1 MTAIT
6 ATEARKRLFPLI
18 DEVND
23 DFEAVEILGKRSS
36 AVLISKD
43 EYSALV
49 EMAHLMRSPKNA
61 RRLLASLANIDAGNV
76 EQHDLIED
84 DGE

>member
-1 MTAIT
+1 MAIT

-18 DEVND
+18 DEVNED
-23 DFEAVEILGKRSS
+23 MTAVEILGKRGS
-36 AVLISKD
+36 AFLVAKD
-43 EYSALV
+43 EYDALL

-61 RRLLASLANIDAGNV
+61 RRLLTSLANIEAGKV
-76 EQHDLIED
+76 EEHDLVE

>member
-1 MTAIT
+1 MAIT

-23 DFEAVEILGKRSS
+23 DMTAVEILGKRGS
-36 AVLISKD
+36 AFLVGKL
-43 EYSALV
+43 EYDALL

-61 RRLLASLANIDAGNV
+61 RRLLASLANIEAGKV
-76 EQHDLIED
+76 THHDLIED
-84 DGE
+84 DE